1 MQTKKL
7 LSVQEAAEFLGVSRM
22 KISKMLKSGALKGEI
37 NPLDT
42 RERLIP
48 MEQLTLLKGYPPA
61 KEKEEEI
68 YYPEPEE
75 LAEVKEAIVQSE
87 AEKAKGFSITHE
99 EITTR
104 IAERIVA
111 YRMGQ
116 EKAAS

>member
-61 KEKEEEI
+61 KEEEI

-87 AEKAKGFSITHE
+87 AEKAKGFRITHE

-104 IAERIVA
+104 IAERIAA